1 MQRLQTSRRISS
13 CGLGRNI
20 DLEYRKRLRGRLPT
34 LKSRPSR
41 VCSRMPGAGNWV
53 PLSMSQDPENG
64 KSEQAAFQ
72 AGARSNALG
81 GTSGVANT
89 SSSNPRLLT
98 DFQVLVDGLFAE
110 SGGHSWGL
118 TRDRFEVA
126 LEASAS
132 KHFGALPPAPQKLE
146 EYLGALHLND
156 LALACS
162 CAQGCTEA
170 WEHFVASYRGYLRAA
185 AGAVLRCSATSPA
198 ACELADSLFAELYGL
213 SEGKRADRSLFRYFH
228 GRSSLKTWLRA
239 ILAQRHVDAIR
250 AGRRF
255 TELDEDDRSGRGAT
269 RNPAS
274 AKHIES
280 PPDPH
285 RERYVALFACAM
297 ESTLAQLDARDRD
310 RLRLYYADEKTLA
323 EIGRTLG
330 EHESSV
336 SRNLERIRRDLR
348 RAVEEV
354 LRKGRVAANGS
365 SSEPGLSEEE
375 ISLCLEY
382 ASEDAPIDLDKLF
395 SRSGKPAPK
404 STRPQR

>member
-1 MQRLQTSRRISS
+1 
-13 CGLGRNI
+13 
-20 DLEYRKRLRGRLPT
+20 
-34 LKSRPSR
+34 
-41 VCSRMPGAGNWV
+41 MPGAGNRV
-53 PLSMSQDPENG
+53 PLSMSHDPENG
-64 KSEQAAFQ
+64 KREQAAFQ
-72 AGARSNALG
+72 AGAQTAAPDGTRSG
-81 GTSGVANT
+81 ANI
-89 SSSNPRLLT
+89 SSSTARLLT
-98 DFQVLVDGLFAE
+98 DFQVLVDRLFAE
-110 SGGHSWGL
+110 SGGHRWGL
-118 TRDRFEVA
+118 TRDRFEFA
-126 LEASAS
+126 LEASAR
-132 KHFGALPPAPQKLE
+132 KHFSASPPAPQKLE

-162 CAQGCTEA
+162 CAQGRTEA
-170 WEHFVASYRGYLRAA
+170 WEHFVATYRGYLRAA

-255 TELDEDDRSGRGAT
+255 TELDGDDRGERGAS
-269 RNPAS
+269 RNPAE
-274 AKHIES
+274 AARIES

-285 RERYVALFACAM
+285 RQRYVTLFTRAM
-297 ESTLAQLDARDRD
+297 ETTLAQLDARDRD

-348 RAVEEV
+348 RAVEEA
-354 LRKGRVAANGS
+354 LRKGRIAANGS

-375 ISLCLEY
+375 LSLCLEY
-382 ASEDAPIDLDKLF
+382 ASEDAPIDLDQLF

-404 STRPQR
+404 STRPQS